1 MMAGVMVSISMATFW
16 GYGEN
21 TATSQ
26 ISMVEVLV
34 EGGFSLTIVQQ
45 SDRAVMSLAGGQ
57 GGL

>member
-26 ISMVEVLV
+26 ISMVEVL
-34 EGGFSLTIVQQ
+34 
-45 SDRAVMSLAGGQ
+45 MSTLPSSTLLFHLIEVPAHLISIPGSS
-57 GGL
+57 